1 VLKKLAAISLIAL
14 LIFNW
19 YGYRLLISYFEKEA
33 TTHLQAKL
41 DKEQYDEST
50 LIQVR
55 VPLNTP
61 YIADWNHF
69 EKYEGE
75 TEINGVHY
83 KYVKRKI
90 EKGELVLLCIP
101 NQQKTSLQ
109 AAKQN
114 FFQQVNDLQQP
125 GAKKDAK
132 DHAVKISFS
141 DYIDNSTVH
150 TKLLQGNAPSA
161 YSYHAS
167 FIAPV
172 YLSIP
177 AQPPEC

>member
-1 VLKKLAAISLIAL
+1 MLKKLAVISLIAL

-19 YGYRLLISYFEKEA
+19 YGYRLLINYVEKEA

-41 DKEQYDEST
+41 DNDQYDESS
-50 LIQVR
+50 LIQIR

-61 YIADWNHF
+61 YIADWDNF

-101 NQQKTSLQ
+101 NQQKTTLQ
-109 AAKQN
+109 TAKQN
-114 FFQQVNDLQQP
+114 FFKLVNDLQQP
-125 GAKKDAK
+125 GSKKDAK
-132 DHAVKISFS
+132 DHAVKLSFS
-141 DYIDNSTVH
+141 DYIDNSTAY
-150 TKLLQGNAPSA
+150 TKLIPGNAPSA
-161 YSYHAS
+161 YPYYAS
-167 FIAPV
+167 TITPV

-177 AQPPEC
+177 AQPPES